1 MTDAPR
7 LRVLLVDDELPA
19 IAGLRAL
26 LSRHHG
32 IAIVGEAHGGRAAV
46 RAIRTLE
53 PNLVFLNVQMPEVN
67 GFDVLRQVGPDAMPA
82 VIFVTAHNEFA
93 VRAFDVRAI
102 DYVLKPVREDRFASA
117 LARARDAIESR
128 GDLDLARR
136 LRGLLDDHASRAAA
150 DAGPPRAVRDAFA
163 ERLIVRVGPRDLV
176 VSTAD
181 IDWIEAEDYCAVVHA
196 SGKRF
201 LVRDTLGAI
210 EAKLDPRAFAR
221 VHRSAIVA
229 LSRVAE
235 LRRHSDGSLEV
246 VLRDGTTLPVSRSRR
261 AGLAAILGSS
271 R

>member
-1 MTDAPR
+1 MTDAR
-7 LRVLLVDDELPA
+7 QLRVLLVDDELPA

-26 LSRHHG
+26 LSPHRG
-32 IAIVGEAHGGRAAV
+32 VAIAGEAHGGRAAIRSI
-46 RAIRTLE
+46 RALE
-53 PNLVFLNVQMPEVN
+53 PDLVFLDVQMPEVG

-82 VIFVTAHNEFA
+82 VIFVTAHDEFA
-93 VRAFDVRAI
+93 VRAFEVRAI
-102 DYVLKPVREDRFASA
+102 DYLLKPVREDRFASA
-117 LARARDAIESR
+117 LARAQESIGSR

-136 LRGLLDDHASRAAA
+136 LRGLLDEYASHAGSDVGR
-150 DAGPPRAVRDAFA
+150 GAVRDAFV
-163 ERLIVRVGPRDLV
+163 ERLIVRVGARDLV
-176 VSTAD
+176 ISTDD
-181 IDWIEAEDYCAVVHA
+181 IDWIEAEDYCAVVHS

-210 EAKLDPRAFAR
+210 EAKLDPRAFTR

-229 LSRVAE
+229 LCRVAE

-261 AGLAAILGSS
+261 AGLAATLGSS

>member
-1 MTDAPR
+1 MIDAYQ

-26 LSRHHG
+26 LSPHRG
-32 IAIVGEAHGGRAAV
+32 VAIVGEAHGGRAAI
-46 RAIRTLE
+46 RAIRALE
-53 PNLVFLNVQMPEVN
+53 PDLVFLDVQMPEEN
-67 GFDVLRQVGPDAMPA
+67 GFDVLRQVGPEAMPA
-82 VIFVTAHNEFA
+82 VIFVTAHDEFA
-93 VRAFDVRAI
+93 VRAFEVRAI
-102 DYVLKPVREDRFASA
+102 DYLLKPVREDRFASA
-117 LARARDAIESR
+117 LARVHESIKSR

-136 LRGLLDDHASRAAA
+136 LRGLLDEHASHAA
-150 DAGPPRAVRDAFA
+150 DTGRRAVRDAFA
-163 ERLIVRVGPRDLV
+163 ERLIVRVGSRDLI

-210 EAKLDPRAFAR
+210 EAKLDPRAFTR
-221 VHRSAIVA
+221 VHRSAIVS